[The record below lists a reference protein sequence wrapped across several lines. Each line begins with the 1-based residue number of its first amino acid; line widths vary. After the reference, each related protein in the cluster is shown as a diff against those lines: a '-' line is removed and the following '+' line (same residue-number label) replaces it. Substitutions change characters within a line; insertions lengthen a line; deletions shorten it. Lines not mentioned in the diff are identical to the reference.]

1 MDLPAERGVDASAS
15 ENDALYFCV
24 VELLLADHAIAL
36 AEVEAMAE
44 LDKLA
49 PAIAELLTVHVSN
62 TCPV

>member
-36 AEVEAMAE
+36 AEVEAITE

-49 PAIAELLTVHVSN
+49 AAIAELLTVHASN
-62 TCPV
+62 SA